1 MAEFLYKQI
10 VNYLNYLI
18 DENMNKDNYVLP
30 SEKQLGQKF
39 NASRVSVRKAFE
51 VLKEQKRIIPIK
63 GKGCIINKHK
73 PYENNYAKK
82 TTFALLMTTIA
93 SKHYRLILNGVN
105 SYCNENDI
113 DLITYFTY
121 NDAVLEQNK
130 LISATNNH
138 CDGILLLPTDN
149 DIYSHELLKIQTNET
164 PLILID
170 RMLKGL
176 NFKCVSSDHFSLA
189 YEAVRL
195 FHNKGIRDVVYI
207 SHQEHL
213 SASTKSRTRGVEKG
227 LLDFMGTLNKQ
238 NLIYEPVAENLRYR
252 FYLNY
257 FREHPQINGII
268 FTCSPMLIYLIKALD
283 TLHRK
288 IGSDI
293 HIILIDDEFDY
304 ATILDKQQ
312 IPSIVQNSFEI
323 GRKSAE
329 LLNGIVCGRKTEN
342 KQDIYIPVEYKNWN

>member
-1 MAEFLYKQI
+1 MTEFLYNKI

-18 DENMNKDNYVLP
+18 DENAEKENYVLP
-30 SEKQLGQKF
+30 SEKQIGQKF
-39 NASRVSVRKAFE
+39 NASRVSVRKALE
-51 VLKEQKRIIPIK
+51 VLKEQKKILSIK
-63 GKGCIINKHK
+63 GKGYIINKPK
-73 PYENNYAKK
+73 PYDNNYAKK

-93 SKHYRLILNGVN
+93 SKHYRLILDGVN
-105 SYCNENDI
+105 SYCNENNI
-113 DLITYFTY
+113 DLLTYFTY

-130 LISATNNH
+130 LISATNKH

-176 NFKCVSSDHFSLA
+176 NFICVSSNHFSLA

-207 SHQEHL
+207 SHQEYL

-238 NLIYEPVAENLRYR
+238 NLIYEPVAESQRYE

-257 FREHPQINGII
+257 FREHPQIKGII
-268 FTCSPMLIYLIKALD
+268 FTCSPMLIYLIKALN
-283 TLHRK
+283 TLRRK

-293 HIILIDDEFDY
+293 HIVLIDDEFDY
-304 ATILDKQQ
+304 ATILDGQQ
-312 IPSIVQNSFEI
+312 IPAVIQNSFEI

-329 LLNGIVCGRKTEN
+329 LLNDIVCGKGTEGRK
-342 KQDIYIPVEYKNWN
+342 DVCIPVEYKNWD